1 MQQCFNPKLFYFTST
16 DSDSSAQPADEQR
29 GSLASVCALG
39 GQDRSIS
46 IWVTKHSRPL
56 CVATDV
62 FQNNIYDL
70 AWSPDGRYVVAC
82 SQDGTVAFLQ
92 LDEELGTPIEDD
104 EMASVIFLKCLP
116 EVL

>member
-1 MQQCFNPKLFYFTST
+1 M
-16 DSDSSAQPADEQR
+16 
-29 GSLASVCALG
+29 G

-104 EMASVIFLKCLP
+104 EMVKLRIMLMHCIGYR
-116 EVL
+116 